1 MDMKSRKKISC
12 KKKAHR
18 TRFRRS
24 RFRRTRT
31 KRGGMMRSAR
41 AIAGTLL
48 YHEILPLIRA
58 HQIIHITGHNPQP
71 DEGSI
76 TKANERFY
84 QTFKDIPVDN
94 GIKKSIQE
102 LREELNNPVK
112 TADKM
117 KLIKDKYDAI
127 MAKLEEER
135 KKKEQAR
142 ARGLMVV
149 GKAYTPTS
157 RYIASVTDVSS
168 PNINKGSILEQFV
181 NPPFSSPNLKRNT
194 EYSTQKKTP
203 AKPPTKSKLDRHNQ
217 SEGDGDDN
225 QNDDMSVSTPSK
237 ILFGIE
243 TPMSSPQVRSP
254 PPPPPPDQIRNQ
266 ENRSPQLQ
274 LGPLSPYTTAITKKL
289 SFAK

>member
-1 MDMKSRKKISC
+1 MKSRKKVSR
-12 KKKAHR
+12 KKTAS
-18 TRFRRS
+18 RRS
-24 RFRRTRT
+24 RRTRT
-31 KRGGMMRSAR
+31 KRGGMVGSAR
-41 AIAGTLL
+41 AIAGTFF
-48 YHEILPLIRA
+48 YHEILPLIREY
-58 HQIIHITGHNPQP
+58 HRFIHITGHNPQP

-84 QTFKDIPVDN
+84 QTFKDIPIDN
-94 GIKKSIQE
+94 GIKESIRN
-102 LREELNNPVK
+102 LREELNHPLK

-117 KLIKDKYDAI
+117 KSIKDKYDAI
-127 MAKLEEER
+127 MTKLEKER
-135 KKKEQAR
+135 KKQKQAQ

-157 RYIASVTDVSS
+157 RYIASVTDHVSS

-181 NPPFSSPNLKRNT
+181 NPPFSSPNIERYP
-194 EYSTQKKTP
+194 EYLPQTDTP
-203 AKPPTKSKLDRHNQ
+203 AKPPTKSELDRHNQ

-225 QNDDMSVSTPSK
+225 HNDDMSVSTPSK

-254 PPPPPPDQIRNQ
+254 PPPPPDQIRNQ

-274 LGPLSPYTTAITKKL
+274 LGPLSPDTTAITKKL
-289 SFAK
+289 SFTK

>member
-1 MDMKSRKKISC
+1 MKSRKKVSR
-12 KKKAHR
+12 KKKAS
-18 TRFRRS
+18 RRS
-24 RFRRTRT
+24 RRARNKS
-31 KRGGMMRSAR
+31 KRGGMVGSAR

-58 HQIIHITGHNPQP
+58 QQIIYNTGHDPQP
-71 DEGSI
+71 DRGSI

-84 QTFKDIPVDN
+84 QTFKDIPIDN
-94 GIKKSIQE
+94 GIKESIRN
-102 LREELNNPVK
+102 LREEIGK
-112 TADKM
+112 
-117 KLIKDKYDAI
+117 
-127 MAKLEEER
+127 R
-135 KKKEQAR
+135 KKKAKARKKQKQAQ

-168 PNINKGSILEQFV
+168 PKMNQMNLQQFV
-181 NPPFSSPNLKRNT
+181 NPPFSSPNIERYP
-194 EYSTQKKTP
+194 EYLPQTDTP
-203 AKPPTKSKLDRHNQ
+203 AKPPTKSELDRHNQ

-225 QNDDMSVSTPSK
+225 HNDDMSVSTPSK

-254 PPPPPPDQIRNQ
+254 PPPPPDQIRNQ

-274 LGPLSPYTTAITKKL
+274 LGPLSPDTTAITKKL
-289 SFAK
+289 SFTK